1 MGTVSAIWTDSDH
14 PPLEVFSQRTSLI
27 GRAKQWIAGC
37 GWVPRRRASRLVTA
51 GGTGVVDHGRPLL
64 NRLTALLT
72 HVAGALIPQRGTRV
86 GRLVCL
92 CFLRPP
98 QSLVPNQAY

>member
-1 MGTVSAIWTDSDH
+1 MLGVAGAT
-14 PPLEVFSQRTSLI
+14 EG
-27 GRAKQWIAGC
+27 GRG
-37 GWVPRRRASRLVTA
+37 LVTA

-92 CFLRPP
+92 CFPRPP